1 MKRLIL
7 LGLLCF
13 VANPSIAEEK
23 PRWYTQDQLNQGE
36 VLFKQNCAICHGD
49 NAEATPDWKITD
61 ASGNYPP
68 PPLNGTAHAWHHDL
82 DLLRRTVQE
91 GGQKL
96 GGVMPPFKGK
106 LSDMEIDQVIAYFQS
121 KWPDDLYQKWAG
133 RFKKTDLPS
142 LDDIIEANS
151 NRLTKRLKQ
160 RFGNAEIG
168 EPEKT
173 DAEGIWQV
181 KFENRYLYLLNGGKF
196 VLIGDLIDL
205 ESGQNLTEK
214 ARQGQVVDAIAKY
227 QEKDLI
233 VFSPEG
239 DVKATINIF
248 TDTSCPYCQKLH
260 QEVPKLL
267 ESGIKVRY
275 LPYARGGRTGPGYQT
290 LKSVWCAE
298 DRNQAMTDAKNQIID
313 DLPEGDCD
321 LARIVDE
328 AYLTGI
334 KIGITGTPALFKESG
349 EKIQGYVP
357 YQQLIPMVLN

>member
-1 MKRLIL
+1 MKMLIL
-7 LGLLCF
+7 FCMLSF
-13 VANPSIAEEK
+13 VANSSIAEEK
-23 PRWYTQDQLNQGE
+23 NRWYSQDQVKQGS

-49 NAEATPDWKITD
+49 NAEATADWKTTD
-61 ASGNYPP
+61 ANGNYPP

-82 DLLRRTVQE
+82 DLLRRTVLE

-106 LSDMEIDQVIAYFQS
+106 LSDTEIDQVIAFFQS

-151 NRLTKRLKQ
+151 NLLTRRLKQ
-160 RFGNAEIG
+160 RLGNAEIG

-173 DAEGIWQV
+173 DAKGLWQV
-181 KFENRYLYLLNGGKF
+181 KLQNRYLYLFNSGKF
-196 VLIGDLIDL
+196 ALIGDLIDL
-205 ESGQNLTEK
+205 ESGENLTEK
-214 ARQGQVVDAIAKY
+214 ARRGLAVKAIAKY

-233 VFSPEG
+233 IFNPEG
-239 DVKATINIF
+239 DIKATINIF

-267 ESGIKVRY
+267 ESGIRVRY
-275 LPYARGGRTGPGYQT
+275 LPYARGGRNGPGYQT

-298 DRNQAMTDAKNQIID
+298 DRNQAMTDAKNKITD
-313 DLPEGDCD
+313 DLPEGDCE
-321 LARIVDE
+321 LASIVDD
-328 AYLTGI
+328 AYLTGNQ
-334 KIGITGTPALFKESG
+334 IGITGTPTIFKEGG
-349 EKIQGYVP
+349 EKIHGFVP